1 MAIILIASLAPVV
14 ILLLYIYA
22 KDRYQKEPFGQLM
35 KALLGGVLAA
45 VLDIILL
52 SVVNL
57 FINPVFS
64 SGLQGALYQA
74 FCMAAIPE
82 ELCKLF
88 FLYLFIWN
96 SQYFDEYYD
105 GVEYAAF
112 VGLGFAGLENL
123 MYVLQ
128 GGVSV
133 AVGRALFAV
142 PAHFFFAIFMG
153 YFFSMAKF
161 KPWKKGSYLLLAY
174 IVPVILHGI
183 YDGILMSQ
191 NVIAETDP
199 TTAGFLGVGFFIFF
213 LFVWK
218 VAVKRVKSMVGK

>member
-1 MAIILIASLAPVV
+1 MSIILIASLAPV
-14 ILLLYIYA
+14 IFLLGYIYA
-22 KDRYQKEPFGQLM
+22 KDKYQKEPFGQLM

-64 SGLQGALYQA
+64 SELQGALYQA
-74 FCMAAIPE
+74 FCMAALPE

-112 VGLGFAGLENL
+112 VGLGFAGLENV

-128 GGVSV
+128 GGVGV

-161 KPWKKGSYLLLAY
+161 KPWKKGTYLLLAY

-183 YDGILMSQ
+183 YDGILMTQ
-191 NVIAETDP
+191 NAIAEADP
-199 TTAGFLGVGFFIFF
+199 TTAGFLGLGFFIFF
-213 LFVWK
+213 LMVWRR
-218 VAVKRVKSMVGK
+218 AIKRVKHVVGK